1 VGSGKLGRLGALAFA
16 IAFLWAPVSA
26 GAFVYWTDNLAS
38 SVGRGSLDA
47 TNPSNAFV
55 QASGATEGVA
65 VDGSHV
71 YWANFVA
78 NTIGRANLDGSG
90 VNQNFIT
97 GALGPSGVAVDGG
110 HIYWTN
116 ENTGANGA
124 GSIGR
129 ANLDGS
135 AAVQMFVAGLNVPDG
150 VAVTS
155 TRIYWANNGSDSIGS
170 AFVSTGGSVDNNFIP
185 ATTAAVSAPSG
196 IATDGTSLYWANV
209 GDGTIGKGPATGGA
223 GAEIVFGLDSP
234 TSVAVDATHLYWTS
248 YPDNEIGRSALDG
261 SSPND
266 AFITGLSGPNG
277 LAVDAGALPPT
288 TSIALAPAAPPGA
301 NGWYRGGVQVSVSA
315 AQDVYPIAATRCGQ
329 DLPGPPAVFAALPA
343 SCGLTGAGVSVST
356 PGVHA
361 VYASSQD
368 THGDAGGVVSAAFKI
383 DATAPKLACVGA
395 PQFVLGSSGA
405 AVRATVTDAGGSGA
419 ARSPVSAGVGTRA
432 FGKKTV
438 TLSGSDIAGNPASI
452 KCGYTVKPKSLSPN
466 PSFGWSATARG
477 GATRFLSMALS
488 HVPAGAKVKL
498 VCSGGGCPFKS
509 HAAAVSAR
517 GQSAKAKKK
526 PKRPKSTFN
535 LLPLLKG
542 HRLHAGAKLSV
553 SVTQKD
559 TTGRVWVLT
568 MQKGSKSPK
577 QAIDCQEP
585 GSSAVRAKCL

>member
-65 VDGSHV
+65 VDGAHV
-71 YWANFVA
+71 YWANLA
-78 NTIGRANLDGSG
+78 AGTIGRANLDGSG
-90 VNQNFIT
+90 VNQSFIP
-97 GALGPSGVAVDGG
+97 GAGQPSGVAVDGG
-110 HIYWTN
+110 HIYWSD
-116 ENTGANGA
+116 ENGGATGNGR
-124 GSIGR
+124 IGR

-135 AAVQMFVAGLNVPDG
+135 GVTPAFIPGLNVPDG

-155 TRIYWANNGSDSIGS
+155 ARIYWANNGSDSIGS
-170 AFVSTGGSVDNNFIP
+170 ALIGGGSVNNNFI
-185 ATTAAVSAPSG
+185 TTAVSTPSG
-196 IATDGTSLYWANV
+196 IATDGTSLYWGNL
-209 GDGTIGKGPATGGA
+209 GDASIGKATVAGSGPQ
-223 GAEIVFGLDSP
+223 EVVFGLDSP
-234 TSVAVDATHLYWTS
+234 TSVAVDAAHLYWTS
-248 YPDNEIGRSALDG
+248 YDANEIGRSALDG

-288 TSIALAPAAPPGA
+288 TSIALAPAAPTGA

-383 DATAPKLACVGA
+383 DPTAPKLACVGA

-542 HRLHAGAKLSV
+542 HRLHAGTKLSV